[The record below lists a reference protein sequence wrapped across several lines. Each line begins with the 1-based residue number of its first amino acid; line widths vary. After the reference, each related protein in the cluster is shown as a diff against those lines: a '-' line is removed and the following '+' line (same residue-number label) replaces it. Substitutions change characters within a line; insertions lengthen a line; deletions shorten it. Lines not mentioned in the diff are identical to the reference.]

1 MEYKKCYK
9 GFVYTC
15 VFFYR
20 YIIFYTSQPP
30 TFLLRRYICCTNNC
44 MQLYFPL
51 QLDVDS
57 YFLGQK
63 CSSFYLFV
71 PEAVFVTGVKTSVQ
85 FGEFI
90 YEVRE
95 MFRSQLVY
103 NIFTIN
109 YRQLVIIGSNLN
121 LTLRFFFASTIIINN
136 NLPLKICYKNIV
148 KMLQTYHCS

>member
-1 MEYKKCYK
+1 M
-9 GFVYTC
+9 
-15 VFFYR
+15 
-20 YIIFYTSQPP
+20 
-30 TFLLRRYICCTNNC
+30 
-44 MQLYFPL
+44 
-51 QLDVDS
+51 
-57 YFLGQK
+57 
-63 CSSFYLFV
+63 

-109 YRQLVIIGSNLN
+109 YRWLVIIGSNLN

-136 NLPLKICYKNIV
+136 NLSLKICYKNIV
-148 KMLQTYHCS
+148 KML

>member
-1 MEYKKCYK
+1 MEHKIKYKKCYK

-15 VFFYR
+15 VFFYM

-109 YRQLVIIGSNLN
+109 YRWLVIIGSNLN
-121 LTLRFFFASTIIINN
+121 LTLRLFFCLNN
-136 NLPLKICYKNIV
+136 NN
-148 KMLQTYHCS
+148 Q